1 MTNYEKHLKEELKN
15 PVFKKEFEKE
25 YRRIRL
31 AYEMAQ
37 MRKKK
42 KMSQEIL
49 ARKIGTTQSVVAR
62 MESGKQNFSVDTL
75 SKIADAFDCKL
86 DIGFARL

>member
-1 MTNYEKHLKEELKN
+1 MTNYEKHLNKELKN

-25 YRRIRL
+25 CRRIKL

-42 KMSQEIL
+42 KMSQETL
-49 ARKIGTTQSVVAR
+49 AKKIGTTQSVVAR
-62 MESGKQNFSVDTL
+62 MEAGKQNFSIGTL
-75 SKIADAFDCKL
+75 SKVAEALNCEVKISL
-86 DIGFARL
+86 SH